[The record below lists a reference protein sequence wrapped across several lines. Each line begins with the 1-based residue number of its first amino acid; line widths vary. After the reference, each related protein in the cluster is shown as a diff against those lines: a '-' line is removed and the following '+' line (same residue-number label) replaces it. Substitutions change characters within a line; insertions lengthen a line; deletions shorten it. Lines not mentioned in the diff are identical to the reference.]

1 MIRRP
6 PRSTRTDTLFPYTTL
21 FRSRRDEFVVLNPAV
36 QTPVVVNTLNNHVLI
51 DSGAIC
57 EYFEET
63 VEKSPLLGGSSMER
77 AETRRL
83 VAWFDQKLYNEVT
96 LPMLT
101 ERMFK
106 RLVQRAAP
114 DATVPRESI
123 KAATTH
129 PHYNEYL
136 MDHPR
141 RLARIGK

>member
-1 MIRRP
+1 MP
-6 PRSTRTDTLFPYTTL
+6 WQ
-21 FRSRRDEFVVLNPAV
+21 RRDEFVVLNPAV
-36 QTPVVVNTLNNHVLI
+36 QTPVVVNTLNKHVLI

-83 VAWFDQKLYNEVT
+83 VAWFDQKLYSEVT
-96 LPMLT
+96 LQMLT

-114 DATVPRESI
+114 DANVRRESI
-123 KAATTH
+123 TTANSHLDYIESLLETPPLPAGPATSL
-129 PHYNEYL
+129 PDKNA
-136 MDHPR
+136 P
-141 RLARIGK
+141 